1 MKKLAP
7 RASPFVCATLALAL
21 AAQTGAFAEDSP
33 AIPEGLDPEMAA
45 LARISGLF
53 DVEDPSS
60 LYDFEINDSEVEFI
74 LDGSWEVAITSSLA
88 MDFSSGETVY
98 GYTPPVFTQTVDL
111 VSWVLLDNTWY
122 FEASFAEQF
131 TRNTVAAGY
140 IGNDDT
146 VVKHVRVG
154 NSGIVFPSDY
164 PFITVGGGK
173 AIAPGVMGTFA
184 GDRWN
189 ADAIVRYDSSSQESL
204 TLAGMNEVSDTFVSV
219 SKPVRGKWFVLPDA
233 PVTGSVTVYVESETG
248 GIAGGGRR
256 WRRLNQSEFI
266 VSGLSGVIELVSATA
281 GSVAVR
287 YGSES
292 YPGRTD
298 FLTDANGFLGS
309 CGIIA
314 VDRPKYLGDTGSTVS
329 LEGGTAVLVKS
340 RGFFSPFEAL
350 MRYAV
355 QGSEFELVHAES
367 GVRNDDYVVSPTG
380 TGYAELYPRSSGTD
394 IRSFECRYPL
404 ASSFPLLYFP
414 SAGGVQIDTDLS
426 VRSRAFTPITSISLG
441 NDVIAGT
448 IQVTR
453 NGMPESAFTFDESTG
468 ILELD
473 VMPAAGDAIR
483 VRWQKTDA
491 AARNGTLTV
500 AGGLKYR
507 ASDALSFSLAN
518 ALRWNTSRDSYTDA
532 VDGSPGSY
540 IVSTGVDWNGSSL
553 ALSTAFA
560 FDVSIPDTTG
570 FYRVLGMDQKA
581 RTLYPARAWYSRPNA
596 GINPELG
603 EPFTTTPVTLAAS
616 DYAAPE
622 GSDGDSMPTVSDSSV
637 TGDVMAVRASLS
649 GPASWT
655 GADIAAGSKG
665 DLDLSTAKEFSI
677 AIKTVGPTADYEL
690 FLQLGVDADSSRDN
704 ADPLHPSVR
713 TWKLDA
719 PTEDSRWTVCTVTLS
734 ADDRRAI
741 AAGNDIRI
749 IARPVATAAF
759 PVSVNLYT
767 GPVEIVESGFGSESA
782 EIECVEKTEPITV
795 ARPLSSVAPDI
806 VDRFNSGINTVAEL
820 TIDKDASADHVAVTR
835 TVPQMPLSS
844 YRSLS
849 FFMRLPMAPDYPAG
863 STITVSLDSPTLT
876 AANTS
881 CALVMHPD
889 SLRDAQWHKV
899 TVDLGDGNVSID
911 GENAAPSVASV
922 TKLVGT
928 GTPTRVAI
936 AFDGLAP
943 ALPAPADGW
952 KAWFDEFYLEDA
964 VSSRTARNRTTVTWK
979 KDGTLIGTSSLPILS
994 DVMFSTTA
1002 ETSASARSESDF
1014 DDPLFG
1020 ATAETAFKLHRSA
1033 FTGSVKVSRETKG
1046 VLETESHSATIPL
1059 FFLTASEKYS
1069 TDRTEGSLGR
1079 SDSLAVSGLVAI
1091 ETAFDASQAGP
1102 YMDRKTTISIVPSL
1116 PETDAGSF
1124 DLSATSAFSQSGKSP
1139 LGNISYD
1146 PWNEVWKES
1155 FLPLFSVGES
1165 DASRRAGATAVT
1177 FGWANDEHTIRG
1189 VTVDLKGDSAYSAG
1203 SLVTSKATLSYRIS
1217 APLDFGSFS
1226 LVPSWDRTAS
1236 ESSPADRGGSWL
1248 TDTTVVADSFRRM
1261 NWMFTTA
1268 PVADIVD
1275 PSLGK
1280 SISGNDSW
1288 SNEFSNQYAL
1298 EWRRP
1303 SPGLISDL
1311 WTPSTVTARIRRET
1325 ATDASADNV
1334 RDAWSAPVKAGFS
1347 ALNMFG
1353 TRGALAI
1360 FDWYDEDELE
1370 QLYSWTPKWGPSYFV
1385 WSADAWHSVTLLF
1398 ANTGTLSAEN
1408 TVHYDSKSV
1417 SGTGRQFRDAV
1428 RVLWKRPGSDSP
1440 LLGPIERLAK
1450 RSVTV
1455 KREDSLTYSHSA
1467 TDSGKENSMTVDHA
1481 MIAGIGNNA
1490 ELKFTAGTGFAAT
1503 DEGLTRLD
1511 FRLGISGKLT
1521 Y

>member
-1 MKKLAP
+1 MKKSALTLAI
-7 RASPFVCATLALAL
+7 SLALAL
-21 AAQTGAFAEDSP
+21 AAPLGLFAGEEP

-60 LYDFEINDSEVEFI
+60 LYDFDINDSNVEFI
-74 LDGSWEVAITSSLA
+74 LDGSWEVAITSSLS

-98 GYTPPVFTQTVDL
+98 GYTPPVITQTVDL

-122 FEASFAEQF
+122 FEASFAEKF

-219 SKPVRGKWFVLPDA
+219 AKPVRGKWFVLPDA

-248 GIAGGGRR
+248 GITVGGRR
-256 WRRLNQSEFI
+256 WRKLDQSEFI
-266 VSGLSGVIELVSATA
+266 VSGLSGVLELVSATA

-287 YGSES
+287 YGSGA
-292 YPGRTD
+292 YPGLAG
-298 FLTDANGFLGS
+298 FLADANGFLGS
-309 CGIIA
+309 CGIA
-314 VDRPKYLGDTGSTVS
+314 VGDRPKYLGDTGTTFS

-355 QGSEFELVHAES
+355 QGTEFELVHAES
-367 GVRNDDYVVSPTG
+367 GVRNDDYVVSLTG
-380 TGYAELYPRSSGTD
+380 TGYAELYPRSGTAG
-394 IRSFECRYPL
+394 IRSFDCRYPL

-414 SAGGVQIDTDLS
+414 SEGGVQIDTDLS
-426 VRSRAFTPITSISLG
+426 VRSRAYAPITSISLG
-441 NDVIAGT
+441 EDVIAGT

-453 NGMPESAFTFDESTG
+453 NGMPENAFSFDESTG
-468 ILELD
+468 ILELA

-483 VRWQKTDA
+483 IRWQKTDA

-507 ASDALSFSLAN
+507 GSDALSFSLAN

-540 IVSTGVDWNGSSL
+540 VVSTGVDWNGSSL

-570 FYRVLGMDQKA
+570 YYRVLGMDQKA

-596 GINPELG
+596 GISPALG
-603 EPFTTTPVTLAAS
+603 EPLDAGDQDTLLIA

-622 GSDGDSMPTVSDSSV
+622 GSDGDSMPTVSDTSV
-637 TGDVMAVRASLS
+637 TGDVMVIRANLS
-649 GPASWT
+649 GPTAWT

-677 AIKTVGPTADYEL
+677 AIKTIGPTADYEI
-690 FLQLGVDADSSRDN
+690 FLQLGVNAESSREN
-704 ADPLHPSVR
+704 AASIR

-719 PTEDSRWTVCTVTLS
+719 PTEDSRWTVRTVTLS

-749 IARPVATAAF
+749 IARSTIAGIAT
-759 PVSVNLYT
+759 VNLYT

-782 EIECVEKTEPITV
+782 EIECVEKNEPATV
-795 ARPLSSVAPDI
+795 SRPLSSVAPDI
-806 VDRFNSGINTVAEL
+806 VDRFNTGLNTVAEL
-820 TIDKDASADHVAVTR
+820 TIDKGASADHVAVSR
-835 TVPQMPLSS
+835 TVPQIPLSS

-849 FFMRLPMAPDYPAG
+849 FFMRLPLPAEYPAG

-876 AANTS
+876 AANAS
-881 CALVMHPD
+881 CVIVMHPD
-889 SLRDAQWHKV
+889 ASIQNAQWHKV
-899 TVDLGDGNVSID
+899 TVDLGDGSVSID
-911 GENAAPSVASV
+911 GDNAAPAVARV
-922 TKLVGT
+922 TKLLGT
-928 GTPTRVAI
+928 GTPTRIAI

-979 KDGTLIGTSSLPILS
+979 KDGTLIGTSSHPILS

-1002 ETSASARSESDF
+1002 ETSASARSESAF

-1033 FTGSVKVSRETKG
+1033 FEGSVKVSRETEG
-1046 VLETESHSATIPL
+1046 VLETESHSAAIPL

-1069 TDRTEGSLGR
+1069 TDRTEGSFGR
-1079 SDSLAVSGLVAI
+1079 TDSLAVSGPVALD
-1091 ETAFDASQAGP
+1091 TAFDASQTGL

-1116 PETDAGSF
+1116 PETGANSF
-1124 DLSATSAFSQSGKSP
+1124 NLSATSAFSQTGASP
-1139 LGNISYD
+1139 LGKIAYD
-1146 PWNEVWKES
+1146 PWNEVWEES
-1155 FLPLFSVGES
+1155 FLPLFSVGER
-1165 DASRRAGATAVT
+1165 DASRRAGATSVA
-1177 FGWANDEHTIRG
+1177 FGWSNDEHTVRG

-1203 SLVTSKATLSYRIS
+1203 SLTTSKATLGYRIS

-1236 ESSPADRGGSWL
+1236 GSSPVDRGGSWL
-1248 TDTTVVADSFRRM
+1248 TDTAVVGDSFGRM
-1261 NWMFTTA
+1261 SWLFTTA

-1275 PSLGK
+1275 PSLGRR
-1280 SISGNDSW
+1280 ISGNDSW
-1288 SNEFSNQYAL
+1288 SNEFTNQYTL

-1303 SPGLISDL
+1303 SPGSISDL

-1325 ATDASADNV
+1325 ATDASAENV

-1353 TRGALAI
+1353 TRGVNPV

-1385 WSADAWHSVTLLF
+1385 WSADAWNSVTLLF

-1408 TVHYDSKSV
+1408 TVHYDSKGI
-1417 SGTGRQFRDAV
+1417 SGTGRQFSDAV

-1440 LLGPIERLAK
+1440 LLGPVERLVK

-1481 MIAGIGNNA
+1481 MIAGIGKNA

-1511 FRLGISGKLT
+1511 FRLGVSGKLT